1 MPKKKGELSI
11 EERLEQSIVA
21 KEEEPYKLP
30 SNWVWTRL
38 GDITEKIS
46 KGTTPR
52 GGENAYTKQ
61 GIKFLRVE
69 NIADN
74 YELDFKNIKYIT
86 NEIHTNFLKRS
97 ILEENDLL
105 VSIAGSLGR
114 TAIISKE
121 HLPLNTNQAIAFIR
135 FLIKN
140 KKISKYFSYFFN
152 SPKAKSLLL
161 EQAKVTAIPNLTL
174 EILSKTK
181 IPLPPLEEQKRIVEK
196 LDSLFEKIQKIKEI
210 IEEVKEK
217 TTSRREAILSKT
229 FSGELT
235 EKWRG
240 ENHTENA
247 RELLVKINDE
257 KLKLWEDECKKAED
271 EGRKKPAK
279 PKLKTIDEM
288 LVGAEE
294 EPYKLPNNWVW
305 IKLGELGEYKKGPF
319 GSSLTKSMFVPK
331 GENTIKVYEQKNAI
345 QKDWKL
351 GNYYITEEYFK
362 NNMTSF
368 EVKEKDIIVSC
379 AGTIGETYILP
390 IGIEKGIINQ
400 ALMRITLSKNIS
412 EKYYLFYF
420 DYILKKASNDLSN
433 GSAIKNIPPF
443 KIFKELGFALPP
455 LEEQKEIVRVLD
467 KVFEEENR
475 ISELISLENKIEI
488 LEKTI
493 LDRAFRGELGT
504 GNNNDEPAIE
514 LLRRCLE
521 GKR

>member
-38 GDITEKIS
+38 GDITNVVSGGTPSTSKEEYYNGNIPWITPKDLSNYKEKYILNGARNITEEGLKKSSAVLLPINSVLMSSRAPIGYVVINKKEVSTNQGFKSFTPSIS
-46 KGTTPR
+46 YIPEYLYHYLKKSKNYLESIATGTTF
-52 GGENAYTKQ
+52 K
-61 GIKFLRVE
+61 
-69 NIADN
+69 
-74 YELDFKNIKYIT
+74 ELSGDK
-86 NEIHTNFLKRS
+86 
-97 ILEENDLL
+97 
-105 VSIAGSLGR
+105 A
-114 TAIISKE
+114 
-121 HLPLNTNQAIAFIR
+121 
-135 FLIKN
+135 
-140 KKISKYFSYFFN
+140 KKIIF
-152 SPKAKSLLL
+152 
-161 EQAKVTAIPNLTL
+161 
-174 EILSKTK
+174 
-181 IPLPPLEEQKRIVEK
+181 PLPPLEEQKRIVEK

-217 TTSRREAILSKT
+217 TTSRREAILSKA

-240 ENHTENA
+240 ENHSENA

-257 KLKLWEDECKKAED
+257 KLKLWEDECKKAEN

-294 EPYKLPNNWVW
+294 MPYKLPNNWVW
-305 IKLGELGEYKKGPF
+305 TRLGDITESFDKKRKPVSLEERKKIKNPKIYPYYGATGIIDYIDEYIFDGKYILLGEDGANLLSRSK
-319 GSSLTKSMFVPK
+319 
-331 GENTIKVYEQKNAI
+331 ENAFIACGKFWVNNHAHILKNKNAI
-345 QKDWKL
+345 IDKFFVYFYNNLDLKEYVTGSAQPKL
-351 GNYYITEEYFK
+351 NAV
-362 NNMTSF
+362 N
-368 EVKEKDIIVSC
+368 
-379 AGTIGETYILP
+379 
-390 IGIEKGIINQ
+390 
-400 ALMRITLSKNIS
+400 LSK
-412 EKYYLFYF
+412 
-420 DYILKKASNDLSN
+420 
-433 GSAIKNIPPF
+433 IKFI
-443 KIFKELGFALPP
+443 LPP

-504 GNNNDEPAIE
+504 GNNDDEPAIE
-514 LLRRCLE
+514 LLKKCLE
-521 GKR
+521 ER

>member
-38 GDITEKIS
+38 
-46 KGTTPR
+46 
-52 GGENAYTKQ
+52 
-61 GIKFLRVE
+61 E
-69 NIADN
+69 NISH
-74 YELDFKNIKYIT
+74 KIT
-86 NEIHTNFLKRS
+86 DGAHKTPTYVKEGVPFISVKDIRNNEIFFDDTKF
-97 ILEENDLL
+97 ITLEEHQELYKRCNPEKGDVL
-105 VSIAGSLGR
+105 VTKSGTIGR
-114 TAIISKE
+114 TAIVKDDFEFS
-121 HLPLNTNQAIAFIR
+121 LFVSVA
-135 FLIKN
+135 LIKN
-140 KKISKYFSYFFN
+140 IKNVVQSNFLSYAMQDFINKIDISRDIKGGVIKNYHISDMKKQ
-152 SPKAKSLLL
+152 L
-161 EQAKVTAIPNLTL
+161 V
-174 EILSKTK
+174 
-181 IPLPPLEEQKRIVEK
+181 PLPPLEEQKRIVEK

-217 TTSRREAILSKT
+217 TTSRREAILFKA

-294 EPYKLPNNWVW
+294 EPYRLPNNWIWTRLGDITNVVSGGTPSTSKEEYYNGNIPW
-305 IKLGELGEYKKGPF
+305 ITPKDLSNYKEKYILNGAR
-319 GSSLTKSMFVPK
+319 
-331 GENTIKVYEQKNAI
+331 N
-345 QKDWKL
+345 
-351 GNYYITEEYFK
+351 ITEEGLK
-362 NNMTSF
+362 KSSA
-368 EVKEKDIIVSC
+368 VL
-379 AGTIGETYILP
+379 LP
-390 IGIEKGIINQ
+390 INSVLMSSRAPIGYVVINKKEVSTNQ
-400 ALMRITLSKNIS
+400 GFKSFTPSISYIPEYLYHYLKKSKN
-412 EKYYLFYF
+412 YLES
-420 DYILKKASNDLSN
+420 IAT
-433 GSAIKNIPPF
+433 GTT
-443 KIFKELGFALPP
+443 FKELSGDKAKKIIFPLPP

>member
-38 GDITEKIS
+38 GDISKLKNGYAFKSTE
-46 KGTTPR
+46 
-52 GGENAYTKQ
+52 
-61 GIKFLRVE
+61 FVE
-69 NIADN
+69 NGIPLVRMGN
-74 YELDFKNIKYIT
+74 LYKNRLDLSRNPVFISYDIDSEIKEKYSVKNEDILLTLTGTKYKRDYGYAILIENLKEIILLNQRILNINFDENIKKYGY
-86 NEIHTNFLKRS
+86 FYLKSEVFRDKFFSFETGGVNQGNVSSNAVAS
-97 ILEENDLL
+97 I
-105 VSIAGSLGR
+105 
-114 TAIISKE
+114 
-121 HLPLNTNQAIAFIR
+121 
-135 FLIKN
+135 
-140 KKISKYFSYFFN
+140 YF
-152 SPKAKSLLL
+152 
-161 EQAKVTAIPNLTL
+161 
-174 EILSKTK
+174 
-181 IPLPPLEEQKRIVEK
+181 PLPPLEEQKRIVEK

-217 TTSRREAILSKT
+217 STSRREAILSKA

-257 KLKLWEDECKKAED
+257 KIRVWEDECKKAED

-294 EPYKLPNNWVW
+294 EPYKLPNNWIWTRLGDITNVVSGGTPSTSKEEYYNGNIPW
-305 IKLGELGEYKKGPF
+305 ITPKDLSNYKEKYILNGAR
-319 GSSLTKSMFVPK
+319 
-331 GENTIKVYEQKNAI
+331 N
-345 QKDWKL
+345 
-351 GNYYITEEYFK
+351 ITEEGLK
-362 NNMTSF
+362 KSSA
-368 EVKEKDIIVSC
+368 VL
-379 AGTIGETYILP
+379 LP
-390 IGIEKGIINQ
+390 INSVLMSSRAPIGYVVINKKEVSTNQ
-400 ALMRITLSKNIS
+400 GFKSFTPSISYIPEYLYHYLKKSKN
-412 EKYYLFYF
+412 YLES
-420 DYILKKASNDLSN
+420 IAT
-433 GSAIKNIPPF
+433 GTT
-443 KIFKELGFALPP
+443 FKELSGDKAKKIIFPLPP

-504 GNNNDEPAIE
+504 GNNDDEPAIE

>member
-11 EERLEQSIVA
+11 EKRLEQSIVA

-38 GDITEKIS
+38 IDNFAECLDTFRKPINAEERAKRKGNIPYYGATGQVGFIDDYLLDGEFILLGEDGAPFLDLFKKKAYKITGKS
-46 KGTTPR
+46 WVNNHAHVLKSFFGKTGNDYMLHYLNNFNYKDYVNGTTR
-52 GGENAYTKQ
+52 
-61 GIKFLRVE
+61 
-69 NIADN
+69 
-74 YELDFKNIKYIT
+74 
-86 NEIHTNFLKRS
+86 LK
-97 ILEENDLL
+97 LTQEKL
-105 VSIAGSLGR
+105 
-114 TAIISKE
+114 
-121 HLPLNTNQAIAFIR
+121 
-135 FLIKN
+135 
-140 KKISKYFSYFFN
+140 KKI
-152 SPKAKSLLL
+152 P
-161 EQAKVTAIPNLTL
+161 IPV
-174 EILSKTK
+174 
-181 IPLPPLEEQKRIVEK
+181 PPLEEQKRIVEK

-217 TTSRREAILSKT
+217 TTSRREAILSKA

-305 IKLGELGEYKKGPF
+305 TRLGDIVDVKG
-319 GSSLTKSMFVPK
+319 GKRIPK
-331 GENTIKVYEQKNAI
+331 GEEFSKEKTKNI
-345 QKDWKL
+345 YLRVTD
-351 GNYYITEEYFK
+351 FK
-362 NNMTSF
+362 NRGIDF
-368 EVKEKDIIVSC
+368 ENLKFISDEIAEKINNYRISSKDIYLSI
-379 AGTIGETYILP
+379 AGTIG
-390 IGIEKGIINQ
+390 KVGIIPQKIDNSFLTENACKLTNINNIDQ
-400 ALMRITLSKNIS
+400 KFLLNLLESSLIKKEIKSSITSSGQPKLAIFRIEN
-412 EKYYLFYF
+412 FP
-420 DYILKKASNDLSN
+420 IL
-433 GSAIKNIPPF
+433 
-443 KIFKELGFALPP
+443 LPP

-504 GNNNDEPAIE
+504 GNNDDEPAIE
-514 LLRRCLE
+514 LLKKCLE

>member
-38 GDITEKIS
+38 GDICNYIQRGKSPKYVDLSPIFVISQKCVQWNGFDLTKARYTSEETKYTE
-46 KGTTPR
+46 
-52 GGENAYTKQ
+52 E
-61 GIKFLRVE
+61 
-69 NIADN
+69 
-74 YELDFKNIKYIT
+74 
-86 NEIHTNFLKRS
+86 
-97 ILEENDLL
+97 
-105 VSIAGSLGR
+105 
-114 TAIISKE
+114 
-121 HLPLNTNQAIAFIR
+121 R
-135 FLIKN
+135 FLLPNDILW
-140 KKISKYFSYFFN
+140 N
-152 SPKAKSLLL
+152 STGTGTVGRLCILKDDIANQKMVADSHVTVVRTSKSLLPQCIHKYL
-161 EQAKVTAIPNLTL
+161 ISNNVQSNLDSMTTGSTNQKELNLTSVKNL
-174 EILSKTK
+174 I

-217 TTSRREAILSKT
+217 TTSRREAILSKA

-235 EKWRG
+235 EKWRD

-257 KLKLWEDECKKAED
+257 KLKLWEGECKKAED

-288 LVGAEE
+288 LVEAEE

-305 IKLGELGEYKKGPF
+305 TRLGDITEINPKKKILDFNDDEEISFIPMKAVSDETGKIEEMEYEKYSKLKKGYTQFIEEDVLFAKITPC
-319 GSSLTKSMFVPK
+319 M
-331 GENTIKVYEQKNAI
+331 ENGKCAIAKNLKNDI
-345 QKDWKL
+345 
-351 GNYYITEEYFK
+351 GYGTTEFHVLRCYQ
-362 NNMTSF
+362 
-368 EVKEKDIIVSC
+368 
-379 AGTIGETYILP
+379 
-390 IGIEKGIINQ
+390 GIINKLLHIFLRQ
-400 ALMRITLSKNIS
+400 ESFRKEAKYNMTGSVGFQRVPVDFLKTAL
-412 EKYYLFYF
+412 F
-420 DYILKKASNDLSN
+420 
-433 GSAIKNIPPF
+433 P
-443 KIFKELGFALPP
+443 LPP

-504 GNNNDEPAIE
+504 GNNDDEPAIE
-514 LLRRCLE
+514 LLKKCLE
-521 GKR
+521 GR

>member
-21 KEEEPYKLP
+21 KEEMPYKLP

-38 GDITEKIS
+38 GDITESFDKKRKPVSLDERNKIKNPKIYPYYGATGIIDYIDEYIFDGKYILLGEDGANLLSRS
-46 KGTTPR
+46 K
-52 GGENAYTKQ
+52 ENAFIACGKFWVNNHAHILKNKSAIIDKFFVYFYNNLDLKEYVTGSAQPKLNAVNLSK
-61 GIKFLRVE
+61 IKF
-69 NIADN
+69 I
-74 YELDFKNIKYIT
+74 
-86 NEIHTNFLKRS
+86 
-97 ILEENDLL
+97 
-105 VSIAGSLGR
+105 
-114 TAIISKE
+114 
-121 HLPLNTNQAIAFIR
+121 
-135 FLIKN
+135 
-140 KKISKYFSYFFN
+140 
-152 SPKAKSLLL
+152 
-161 EQAKVTAIPNLTL
+161 
-174 EILSKTK
+174 
-181 IPLPPLEEQKRIVEK
+181 LPPLEEQKRIVEK

-217 TTSRREAILSKT
+217 TTSRREAILSKA

-240 ENHTENA
+240 ENHSENA

-294 EPYKLPNNWVW
+294 EPYKLPNNWIWTRLGDITNVVSGGTPSTSKEEYYNGNIPW
-305 IKLGELGEYKKGPF
+305 ITPKDLSNYKEKYILNGAR
-319 GSSLTKSMFVPK
+319 
-331 GENTIKVYEQKNAI
+331 N
-345 QKDWKL
+345 
-351 GNYYITEEYFK
+351 ITEEGLK
-362 NNMTSF
+362 KSSA
-368 EVKEKDIIVSC
+368 VL
-379 AGTIGETYILP
+379 LP
-390 IGIEKGIINQ
+390 INSVLMSSRAPIGYVVINKKEVSTNQ
-400 ALMRITLSKNIS
+400 GFKSFTPSISYIPEYLYHYLKKSKN
-412 EKYYLFYF
+412 YLES
-420 DYILKKASNDLSN
+420 IAT
-433 GSAIKNIPPF
+433 GTT
-443 KIFKELGFALPP
+443 FKELSGDKAKKIIFPLPP

-493 LDRAFRGELGT
+493 LDRAFRGELDT
-504 GNNNDEPAIE
+504 GNNDDEPAIE

>member
-38 GDITEKIS
+38 
-46 KGTTPR
+46 
-52 GGENAYTKQ
+52 
-61 GIKFLRVE
+61 E
-69 NIADN
+69 NISYSYQIGLIKSVLEQGNDKEYKYLKMNNITNNGKLILDQLVYVDATLEEYKKFKLNKGDFLFN
-74 YELDFKNIKYIT
+74 TRNSYELVGKNTVFNLDGEYLYNNNILKL
-86 NEIHTNFLKRS
+86 NFY
-97 ILEENDLL
+97 EN
-105 VSIAGSLGR
+105 INPN
-114 TAIISKE
+114 IISYY
-121 HLPLNTNQAIAFIR
+121 L
-135 FLIKN
+135 
-140 KKISKYFSYFFN
+140 N
-152 SPKAKSLLL
+152 SPKGKEKLTEIKSGTTNVSAIYAKDL
-161 EQAKVTAIPNLTL
+161 KK
-174 EILSKTK
+174 LS

-217 TTSRREAILSKT
+217 TTSRREAILSKA

-257 KLKLWEDECKKAED
+257 KIRVWEDECKKAED

-288 LVGAEE
+288 LVEAEE

-305 IKLGELGEYKKGPF
+305 TRLGDITEINPKKKILDFNDDEEISFIPMKAVSDETGKIEEMEYEKYSKLKKGYTQFIEEDVLFAKITPC
-319 GSSLTKSMFVPK
+319 M
-331 GENTIKVYEQKNAI
+331 ENGKCAIAKNLKNDI
-345 QKDWKL
+345 
-351 GNYYITEEYFK
+351 GYGTTEFHVLRCYQ
-362 NNMTSF
+362 
-368 EVKEKDIIVSC
+368 
-379 AGTIGETYILP
+379 
-390 IGIEKGIINQ
+390 GIINKLLHIFLRQ
-400 ALMRITLSKNIS
+400 ESFRKEAKYNMTGSVGFQRVPVDFLKTAL
-412 EKYYLFYF
+412 F
-420 DYILKKASNDLSN
+420 
-433 GSAIKNIPPF
+433 P
-443 KIFKELGFALPP
+443 LPP

-504 GNNNDEPAIE
+504 GNNDDEPAIE
-514 LLRRCLE
+514 LLKKCLE
-521 GKR
+521 GR

>member
-38 GDITEKIS
+38 IDNFAECLDTFRKPINAEERAKRKGNIPYYGATGQVGFIDDYLLDGEFILLGEDGAPFLDLFKKKAYKITGKS
-46 KGTTPR
+46 WVNNHAHVLKSFFGKTGNDYMLHYLNNFNYKDYVNGTTR
-52 GGENAYTKQ
+52 
-61 GIKFLRVE
+61 
-69 NIADN
+69 
-74 YELDFKNIKYIT
+74 
-86 NEIHTNFLKRS
+86 LK
-97 ILEENDLL
+97 LTQEKL
-105 VSIAGSLGR
+105 
-114 TAIISKE
+114 
-121 HLPLNTNQAIAFIR
+121 
-135 FLIKN
+135 
-140 KKISKYFSYFFN
+140 KKI
-152 SPKAKSLLL
+152 P
-161 EQAKVTAIPNLTL
+161 VPV
-174 EILSKTK
+174 
-181 IPLPPLEEQKRIVEK
+181 PPLEEQKRIVEK

-217 TTSRREAILSKT
+217 TTSRREAILSKA

-279 PKLKTIDEM
+279 PKLKAIDEM
-288 LVGAEE
+288 LVSEE
-294 EPYKLPNNWVW
+294 EIPYKLPNNWVW
-305 IKLGELGEYKKGPF
+305 TRLGDICNYIQRGKSPKYVDLSPIFVISQKCVQWNGF
-319 GSSLTKSMFVPK
+319 DLTKARYTSEETK
-331 GENTIKVYEQKNAI
+331 Y
-345 QKDWKL
+345 
-351 GNYYITEEYFK
+351 TEERFLLP
-362 NNMTSF
+362 N
-368 EVKEKDIIVSC
+368 DILWNST
-379 AGTIGETYILP
+379 GTGTVGRLC
-390 IGIEKGIINQ
+390 
-400 ALMRITLSKNIS
+400 
-412 EKYYLFYF
+412 
-420 DYILKKASNDLSN
+420 ILKDDVANQKMVADSHVTVVRTSKSLLPQCIHKYLISNNVQSN
-433 GSAIKNIPPF
+433 LDSMTTGSTNQ
-443 KIFKELGFALPP
+443 KELNLTSVKNLIIPLPP

-504 GNNNDEPAIE
+504 GNNDDEPAIE

-521 GKR
+521 GK

>member
-38 GDITEKIS
+38 
-46 KGTTPR
+46 
-52 GGENAYTKQ
+52 
-61 GIKFLRVE
+61 E
-69 NIADN
+69 NISH
-74 YELDFKNIKYIT
+74 KIT
-86 NEIHTNFLKRS
+86 DGAHKTPTYVKEGVPFISVKDIRNNEIFFDDTKF
-97 ILEENDLL
+97 ITLEEHQELYKRCNPEKGDVL
-105 VSIAGSLGR
+105 VTKSGTIGR
-114 TAIISKE
+114 TAIVKDDFEFS
-121 HLPLNTNQAIAFIR
+121 LFVSVA
-135 FLIKN
+135 LIKN
-140 KKISKYFSYFFN
+140 IKNVVQSNFLSYAMQDFINKIDISRDIKSGVIKNYHISDMKKQ
-152 SPKAKSLLL
+152 L
-161 EQAKVTAIPNLTL
+161 V
-174 EILSKTK
+174 
-181 IPLPPLEEQKRIVEK
+181 PLPPLEEQKRIVEK

-217 TTSRREAILSKT
+217 TTSRREAILFKA

-294 EPYKLPNNWVW
+294 EPYRLPNNWIWTRLGDITNVVSGGTPSTSKEEYYNGNIPW
-305 IKLGELGEYKKGPF
+305 ITPKDLSNYKEKYILNGAR
-319 GSSLTKSMFVPK
+319 
-331 GENTIKVYEQKNAI
+331 N
-345 QKDWKL
+345 
-351 GNYYITEEYFK
+351 ITEEGLK
-362 NNMTSF
+362 KSSA
-368 EVKEKDIIVSC
+368 VL
-379 AGTIGETYILP
+379 LP
-390 IGIEKGIINQ
+390 INSVLMSSRAPIGYVVINKKEVSTNQ
-400 ALMRITLSKNIS
+400 GFKSFTPSISYIPEYLYHYLKKSKN
-412 EKYYLFYF
+412 YLES
-420 DYILKKASNDLSN
+420 IAT
-433 GSAIKNIPPF
+433 GTT
-443 KIFKELGFALPP
+443 FKELSGDKAKKIIFPLPP

-493 LDRAFRGELGT
+493 LDRAFRGELDT
-504 GNNNDEPAIE
+504 GNNDDEPAIE

>member
-1 MPKKKGELSI
+1 M
-11 EERLEQSIVA
+11 A
-21 KEEEPYKLP
+21 KEEEPYKVP

-38 GDITEKIS
+38 ENIGALQT
-46 KGTTPR
+46 GTTPQTSKAEYF
-52 GGENAYTKQ
+52 GNDIPFITP
-61 GIKFLRVE
+61 
-69 NIADN
+69 AD
-74 YELDFKNIKYIT
+74 IT
-86 NEIHTNFLKRS
+86 NETMIYTNRGLSLLGKEKSRVAEKNS
-97 ILEENDLL
+97 ILQVCIGGSIGKVFYTNRDVCFNQQINSITLYKSEYKYIYFLL
-105 VSIAGSLGR
+105 KSDFFYHNLLKNSRG
-114 TAIISKE
+114 TATPIINKSTWG
-121 HLPLNTNQAIAFIR
+121 N
-135 FLIKN
+135 LI
-140 KKISKYFSYFFN
+140 
-152 SPKAKSLLL
+152 
-161 EQAKVTAIPNLTL
+161 
-174 EILSKTK
+174 

-217 TTSRREAILSKT
+217 TTSRREAILSKA

-257 KLKLWEDECKKAED
+257 KIRVWEDECKKAED

-305 IKLGELGEYKKGPF
+305 TRLGDITDINMGQ
-319 GSSLTKSMFVPK
+319 SPK
-331 GENTIKVYEQKNAI
+331 GESVSKDFSENSFGLIGGPSDMGKDFPMISRYTTSPTKFSEKEEIILSVRATLGKTVFSDGIYCLGRGVCSLKSKVIDKNI
-345 QKDWKL
+345 L
-351 GNYYITEEYFK
+351 RFYLTNITEYLYSIGTGSTFLQISR
-362 NNMTSF
+362 N
-368 EVKEKDIIVSC
+368 DI
-379 AGTIGETYILP
+379 ENL
-390 IGIEKGIINQ
+390 
-400 ALMRITLSKNIS
+400 
-412 EKYYLFYF
+412 LF
-420 DYILKKASNDLSN
+420 
-433 GSAIKNIPPF
+433 P
-443 KIFKELGFALPP
+443 LPP

-504 GNNNDEPAIE
+504 GNNDDEPAIE
-514 LLRRCLE
+514 LLKKCLE
-521 GKR
+521 ER

>member
-11 EERLEQSIVA
+11 EERLEQSIVT

-38 GDITEKIS
+38 GDIFTIERGGSPRPIKDFLVNDIDGINWIKIGDTELGKKYINSTKEKI
-46 KGTTPR
+46 KK
-52 GGENAYTKQ
+52 E
-61 GIKFLRVE
+61 GIKKSRYV
-69 NIADN
+69 
-74 YELDFKNIKYIT
+74 KKG
-86 NEIHTNFLKRS
+86 
-97 ILEENDLL
+97 DLL
-105 VSIAGSLGR
+105 LTNSMSFGRAYILNCDGCIHDGWLVLKPILDKLNREYFYYLLNSRYMYNIFSELAKGSTVKNLNKDLVK
-114 TAIISKE
+114 TVTIS
-121 HLPLNTNQAIAFIR
+121 
-135 FLIKN
+135 
-140 KKISKYFSYFFN
+140 
-152 SPKAKSLLL
+152 
-161 EQAKVTAIPNLTL
+161 
-174 EILSKTK
+174 
-181 IPLPPLEEQKRIVEK
+181 LPPLEEQKRIVEK

-217 TTSRREAILSKT
+217 TTSRREAILSKA

-247 RELLVKINDE
+247 RELLIKINDE

-279 PKLKTIDEM
+279 PKLKAIDEM

-305 IKLGELGEYKKGPF
+305 TRLGDIIEYTENLDIQKKMTSDTLINYVDIEGIDNINYKIKNVKLKKVSELSSRARRVLKKGYILYSSVRPYLNNLALIEDQKENYI
-319 GSSLTKSMFVPK
+319 GSTGFFVFKSII
-331 GENTIKVYEQKNAI
+331 GENK
-345 QKDWKL
+345 
-351 GNYYITEEYFK
+351 YIF
-362 NNMTSF
+362 NFLLSF
-368 EVKEKDIIVSC
+368 YV
-379 AGTIGETYILP
+379 
-390 IGIEKGIINQ
+390 
-400 ALMRITLSKNIS
+400 R
-412 EKYYLFYF
+412 KYYL
-420 DYILKKASNDLSN
+420 DSLKGFNSPSISNTIFEN
-433 GSAIKNIPPF
+433 TFIP
-443 KIFKELGFALPP
+443 LPP

-504 GNNNDEPAIE
+504 GNNDDEPAIE
-514 LLRRCLE
+514 LLKKCLE
-521 GKR
+521 ER

>member
-38 GDITEKIS
+38 
-46 KGTTPR
+46 
-52 GGENAYTKQ
+52 
-61 GIKFLRVE
+61 E
-69 NIADN
+69 NISH
-74 YELDFKNIKYIT
+74 KIT
-86 NEIHTNFLKRS
+86 DGAHKTPTYVKEGVPFISVKDIRNNEIFFDDTKF
-97 ILEENDLL
+97 ITLEEHQELYKRCNPEKGDVL
-105 VSIAGSLGR
+105 VTKSGTIGR
-114 TAIISKE
+114 TAIVKDDFEFS
-121 HLPLNTNQAIAFIR
+121 LFVSVA
-135 FLIKN
+135 LIKN
-140 KKISKYFSYFFN
+140 IKNVVQSNFLSYAMQDFINKIDISRDIKGGVIKNYHISDMKKQ
-152 SPKAKSLLL
+152 L
-161 EQAKVTAIPNLTL
+161 V
-174 EILSKTK
+174 
-181 IPLPPLEEQKRIVEK
+181 PLPPLEEQKRIVEK

-217 TTSRREAILSKT
+217 TTSRREAILSKA

-271 EGRKKPAK
+271 EGKKKPAK

-294 EPYKLPNNWVW
+294 EPYKLPNNWIW
-305 IKLGELGEYKKGPF
+305 TRLGDITDINMGQ
-319 GSSLTKSMFVPK
+319 SPK
-331 GENTIKVYEQKNAI
+331 GESVSKDFNENSFGLIGGPSDMGKDFPMISRYTTSPTKFSEKEEIILSVRATLGKTVFSDGIYCLGRGVCSLKSKVIDKNI
-345 QKDWKL
+345 L
-351 GNYYITEEYFK
+351 RFYLTNITEYLYSIGTGSTFLQISR
-362 NNMTSF
+362 N
-368 EVKEKDIIVSC
+368 DI
-379 AGTIGETYILP
+379 ENL
-390 IGIEKGIINQ
+390 
-400 ALMRITLSKNIS
+400 
-412 EKYYLFYF
+412 LF
-420 DYILKKASNDLSN
+420 
-433 GSAIKNIPPF
+433 P
-443 KIFKELGFALPP
+443 LPP

-504 GNNNDEPAIE
+504 GNNDDEPAIE
-514 LLRRCLE
+514 LLKRCLE
-521 GKR
+521 ER

>member
-38 GDITEKIS
+38 GDIVDVKGGKRIPKGEEFSKEK
-46 KGTTPR
+46 
-52 GGENAYTKQ
+52 TKN
-61 GIKFLRVE
+61 IYLRVT
-69 NIADN
+69 
-74 YELDFKNIKYIT
+74 DFKNRGIDFENLKFISD
-86 NEIHTNFLKRS
+86 EIAGKINNYRISSKDIYL
-97 ILEENDLL
+97 
-105 VSIAGSLGR
+105 SIAGTIGKVG
-114 TAIISKE
+114 IIPQKIDNSFLTENACK
-121 HLPLNTNQAIAFIR
+121 LTNINNIDQKFLLNLLESS
-135 FLIKN
+135 LIK
-140 KKISKYFSYFFN
+140 KEIKTSITSSGQ
-152 SPKAKSLLL
+152 PKL
-161 EQAKVTAIPNLTL
+161 AIFRIENFP
-174 EILSKTK
+174 

-217 TTSRREAILSKT
+217 TTSRREAILSKA

-240 ENHTENA
+240 ENHSENA

-271 EGRKKPAK
+271 EGKKKPAK

-288 LVGAEE
+288 LVSQEE

-400 ALMRITLSKNIS
+400 ALMRITLGKNIS

-504 GNNNDEPAIE
+504 GNNDDEPAIE

-521 GKR
+521 ER

>member
-38 GDITEKIS
+38 
-46 KGTTPR
+46 
-52 GGENAYTKQ
+52 
-61 GIKFLRVE
+61 E
-69 NIADN
+69 NISYSYQIGLIKSVLEQGNDKEYKYLKMNNITNNGKLILDQLVYVDATLEEYKKFKLNKGDFLFN
-74 YELDFKNIKYIT
+74 TRNSYELVGKNTVFNLDGEYLYNNNILKL
-86 NEIHTNFLKRS
+86 NFY
-97 ILEENDLL
+97 EN
-105 VSIAGSLGR
+105 INPN
-114 TAIISKE
+114 IISYY
-121 HLPLNTNQAIAFIR
+121 L
-135 FLIKN
+135 
-140 KKISKYFSYFFN
+140 N
-152 SPKAKSLLL
+152 SPKGKEKLTEIKSGTTNVSAIYAKDL
-161 EQAKVTAIPNLTL
+161 KK
-174 EILSKTK
+174 LS

-217 TTSRREAILSKT
+217 TTSRREAILSKA

-305 IKLGELGEYKKGPF
+305 TRLEDICNYIQRGKSPKYVDLSPIFVISQKCVQWNGF
-319 GSSLTKSMFVPK
+319 DLTKARYTSEETK
-331 GENTIKVYEQKNAI
+331 Y
-345 QKDWKL
+345 
-351 GNYYITEEYFK
+351 TEERFLLP
-362 NNMTSF
+362 N
-368 EVKEKDIIVSC
+368 DILWNST
-379 AGTIGETYILP
+379 GTGTVGRLC
-390 IGIEKGIINQ
+390 
-400 ALMRITLSKNIS
+400 
-412 EKYYLFYF
+412 
-420 DYILKKASNDLSN
+420 ILKDDVANQKMVADSHVTVVRTSKSLLPQCIHKYLISNNVQSN
-433 GSAIKNIPPF
+433 LDSMTTGSTNQ
-443 KIFKELGFALPP
+443 KELNLTSVKNLIIPLPP

-504 GNNNDEPAIE
+504 GNNDDEPAIE
-514 LLRRCLE
+514 LLKKCLE
-521 GKR
+521 GR

>member
-1 MPKKKGELSI
+1 M
-11 EERLEQSIVA
+11 A

-30 SNWVWTRL
+30 SNWVWTKVKEVNEVVTGNTPSKQKIEYWENKNINFVKPSDLNQGRNL
-38 GDITEKIS
+38 TVSEEYVDNRAKEKIRLI
-46 KGTTPR
+46 P
-52 GGENAYTKQ
+52 
-61 GIKFLRVE
+61 KFSTILCC
-69 NIADN
+69 IGSIGKSS
-74 YELDFKNIKYIT
+74 FS
-86 NEIHTNFLKRS
+86 EI
-97 ILEENDLL
+97 ECC
-105 VSIAGSLGR
+105 
-114 TAIISKE
+114 
-121 HLPLNTNQAIAFIR
+121 TNQQINSLIPKKTLNPIYNYYYLNSSFFINQMKNSSSATTIAI
-135 FLIKN
+135 LN
-140 KKISKYFSYFFN
+140 K
-152 SPKAKSLLL
+152 
-161 EQAKVTAIPNLTL
+161 
-174 EILSKTK
+174 SKTEELLF
-181 IPLPPLEEQKRIVEK
+181 PLPPLEEQKRIVEK

-217 TTSRREAILSKT
+217 TTSRREAILSKA

-305 IKLGELGEYKKGPF
+305 TRLGDIVDVKG
-319 GSSLTKSMFVPK
+319 GKRIPK
-331 GENTIKVYEQKNAI
+331 GEEFSKEKTKNI
-345 QKDWKL
+345 YLRVTD
-351 GNYYITEEYFK
+351 FK
-362 NNMTSF
+362 NRGIDF
-368 EVKEKDIIVSC
+368 ENLKFISDEIAEKINNYRISSKDIYLSI
-379 AGTIGETYILP
+379 AGTIG
-390 IGIEKGIINQ
+390 KVGIIPQKIDNSFLTENACKLTNINNIDQ
-400 ALMRITLSKNIS
+400 KFLLNLLESSLIKKEIKSSITSSGQPKLAIFRIEN
-412 EKYYLFYF
+412 FP
-420 DYILKKASNDLSN
+420 IL
-433 GSAIKNIPPF
+433 
-443 KIFKELGFALPP
+443 LPP

-504 GNNNDEPAIE
+504 GNSDDEPAIE
-514 LLRRCLE
+514 LLKKCLE
-521 GKR
+521 ER

>member
-21 KEEEPYKLP
+21 KEEEPYKLS

-38 GDITEKIS
+38 GDITEFIDYRGK
-46 KGTTPR
+46 TP
-52 GGENAYTKQ
+52 TK
-61 GIKFLRVE
+61 VE
-69 NIADN
+69 NGIPLITA
-74 YELDFKNIKYIT
+74 KNIKKGYINEEPREFIKVEDYDGWMTRGIPQKGDVAITTEAPLGNVAQLNFDYKFALAQRVITLT
-86 NEIHTNFLKRS
+86 NINFDKRFLFYS
-97 ILEENDLL
+97 MLSTYFQLQL
-105 VSIAGSLGR
+105 
-114 TAIISKE
+114 KE
-121 HLPLNTNQAIAFIR
+121 HSTGSTVEGIKSKLLKTLKIAF
-135 FLIKN
+135 
-140 KKISKYFSYFFN
+140 
-152 SPKAKSLLL
+152 
-161 EQAKVTAIPNLTL
+161 
-174 EILSKTK
+174 
-181 IPLPPLEEQKRIVEK
+181 PPLEEQKRIVEK

-217 TTSRREAILSKT
+217 TTSRREAILSKA

-240 ENHTENA
+240 EKHTENA

-305 IKLGELGEYKKGPF
+305 TRLGDITDINPKKKILDFNDDEEISFVPMKAVSDETGKIEEMEYEKYSKLKKGYTQFIEEDVLFAKITPC
-319 GSSLTKSMFVPK
+319 M
-331 GENTIKVYEQKNAI
+331 ENGKCAIAKNLKNDI
-345 QKDWKL
+345 
-351 GNYYITEEYFK
+351 GYGTTEFHVLRCYQ
-362 NNMTSF
+362 
-368 EVKEKDIIVSC
+368 
-379 AGTIGETYILP
+379 
-390 IGIEKGIINQ
+390 GIINKLLHIFLRQ
-400 ALMRITLSKNIS
+400 ESFRKEAKYNMTGSVGFQRVPVDFLKTAL
-412 EKYYLFYF
+412 F
-420 DYILKKASNDLSN
+420 
-433 GSAIKNIPPF
+433 P
-443 KIFKELGFALPP
+443 LPP

-504 GNNNDEPAIE
+504 GNNDDEPAIE
-514 LLRRCLE
+514 LLKKCLE
-521 GKR
+521 ER

>member
-21 KEEEPYKLP
+21 KEEMPYKLP

-38 GDITEKIS
+38 ENIGVWGAGGTPSRKNQDFYLNGTIPWLKTGDLNNGIVTETEEYITEEAIKKSSAKIFKKDS
-46 KGTTPR
+46 I
-52 GGENAYTKQ
+52 
-61 GIKFLRVE
+61 GIAMYGATIGKIGIF
-69 NIADN
+69 AKDM
-74 YELDFKNIKYIT
+74 
-86 NEIHTNFLKRS
+86 
-97 ILEENDLL
+97 
-105 VSIAGSLGR
+105 A
-114 TAIISKE
+114 
-121 HLPLNTNQAIAFIR
+121 TNQACAVVKAFNEIENMYL
-135 FLIKN
+135 F
-140 KKISKYFSYFFN
+140 YFFKN
-152 SPKAKSLLL
+152 VKERLIEKAKGGA
-161 EQAKVTAIPNLTL
+161 QPNISQ
-174 EILSKTK
+174 EILKNF
-181 IPLPPLEEQKRIVEK
+181 PFNLPPLEEQKRIVEK

-217 TTSRREAILSKT
+217 TTSRREAILSKA

-235 EKWRG
+235 EKWRD

-257 KLKLWEDECKKAED
+257 KLKLWEGECKKAED

-305 IKLGELGEYKKGPF
+305 TRLGDITEINPKKKILDFNDDEEISFVPMKAVSDETGKIEEMEYEKYSKLKKGYTQFIEEDVLFAKITPC
-319 GSSLTKSMFVPK
+319 M
-331 GENTIKVYEQKNAI
+331 ENGKCAIAKNLKNDI
-345 QKDWKL
+345 
-351 GNYYITEEYFK
+351 GYGTTEFHVLRCYQ
-362 NNMTSF
+362 
-368 EVKEKDIIVSC
+368 
-379 AGTIGETYILP
+379 
-390 IGIEKGIINQ
+390 GIINKLLHIFLRQ
-400 ALMRITLSKNIS
+400 ESFRKEAKYNMTGSVGFQRVPVDFLKTAL
-412 EKYYLFYF
+412 F
-420 DYILKKASNDLSN
+420 
-433 GSAIKNIPPF
+433 P
-443 KIFKELGFALPP
+443 LPP

-504 GNNNDEPAIE
+504 GNNDDEPAIE
-514 LLRRCLE
+514 LLKKCLE
-521 GKR
+521 GR

>member
-1 MPKKKGELSI
+1 M
-11 EERLEQSIVA
+11 A
-21 KEEEPYKLP
+21 KEEEPYKVP

-38 GDITEKIS
+38 ENIGALQT
-46 KGTTPR
+46 GTTPQTSKAEYF
-52 GGENAYTKQ
+52 GN
-61 GIKFLRVE
+61 
-69 NIADN
+69 NIPFITPAD
-74 YELDFKNIKYIT
+74 IT
-86 NEIHTNFLKRS
+86 NETMIYTNRGLSLLGKEKSRVAEKNS
-97 ILEENDLL
+97 ILQVCIGGSIGKVFYTNRDVCFNQQINSITLYKSEYKYIYFLL
-105 VSIAGSLGR
+105 KSDFFYHNLLKNSRG
-114 TAIISKE
+114 TATPIINKSTWG
-121 HLPLNTNQAIAFIR
+121 N
-135 FLIKN
+135 LI
-140 KKISKYFSYFFN
+140 
-152 SPKAKSLLL
+152 
-161 EQAKVTAIPNLTL
+161 
-174 EILSKTK
+174 

-217 TTSRREAILSKT
+217 TTSRREAILSKA

-240 ENHTENA
+240 ENHSENA

-288 LVGAEE
+288 LIGAEE

-504 GNNNDEPAIE
+504 GNNDDEPAIE
-514 LLRRCLE
+514 LLKKCLE
-521 GKR
+521 ER

>member
-21 KEEEPYKLP
+21 KEEMPYKLP

-38 GDITEKIS
+38 GDITESFDKKRKPVSLDERNKIKNPKIYPYYGATGIIDYIDEYIFDGKYILLGEDGANLLSRS
-46 KGTTPR
+46 K
-52 GGENAYTKQ
+52 ENAFIACGKFWVNNHAHILKNKSAIIDKFFVYFYNNLDLKEYVTGSAQPKLNAVNLSK
-61 GIKFLRVE
+61 IKF
-69 NIADN
+69 I
-74 YELDFKNIKYIT
+74 
-86 NEIHTNFLKRS
+86 
-97 ILEENDLL
+97 
-105 VSIAGSLGR
+105 
-114 TAIISKE
+114 
-121 HLPLNTNQAIAFIR
+121 
-135 FLIKN
+135 
-140 KKISKYFSYFFN
+140 
-152 SPKAKSLLL
+152 
-161 EQAKVTAIPNLTL
+161 
-174 EILSKTK
+174 
-181 IPLPPLEEQKRIVEK
+181 LPPLEEQKRIVEK

-217 TTSRREAILSKT
+217 TTSRREAILSKA

-294 EPYKLPNNWVW
+294 EPYRLPNNWIWTRLGDITNVVSGGTPSTSKEEYYNGNIPW
-305 IKLGELGEYKKGPF
+305 ITPKDLSNYKEKYILNGAR
-319 GSSLTKSMFVPK
+319 
-331 GENTIKVYEQKNAI
+331 N
-345 QKDWKL
+345 
-351 GNYYITEEYFK
+351 ITEEGLK
-362 NNMTSF
+362 KSSA
-368 EVKEKDIIVSC
+368 VL
-379 AGTIGETYILP
+379 LP
-390 IGIEKGIINQ
+390 INSVLMSSRAPIGYVVINKKEVSTNQ
-400 ALMRITLSKNIS
+400 GFKSFTPSISYIPEYLYHYLKKSKN
-412 EKYYLFYF
+412 YLES
-420 DYILKKASNDLSN
+420 IAT
-433 GSAIKNIPPF
+433 GTT
-443 KIFKELGFALPP
+443 FKELSGDKAKKIIFPLPP

-504 GNNNDEPAIE
+504 GNNDDEPAIE

>member
-21 KEEEPYKLP
+21 KEEMPYKLP

-38 GDITEKIS
+38 GDITESFDKKRKPVSLDERNKIKNPKIYPYYGATGIIDYIDEYIFDGKYILLGEDGANLLSRS
-46 KGTTPR
+46 K
-52 GGENAYTKQ
+52 ENAFIACGKFWVNNHAHILKNKSAIIDKFFVYFYNNLDLKEYVTGSAQPKLNAVNLSK
-61 GIKFLRVE
+61 IKF
-69 NIADN
+69 I
-74 YELDFKNIKYIT
+74 
-86 NEIHTNFLKRS
+86 
-97 ILEENDLL
+97 
-105 VSIAGSLGR
+105 
-114 TAIISKE
+114 
-121 HLPLNTNQAIAFIR
+121 
-135 FLIKN
+135 
-140 KKISKYFSYFFN
+140 
-152 SPKAKSLLL
+152 
-161 EQAKVTAIPNLTL
+161 
-174 EILSKTK
+174 
-181 IPLPPLEEQKRIVEK
+181 LPPLEEQKRIVEK

-217 TTSRREAILSKT
+217 TTSRREAILSKA

-493 LDRAFRGELGT
+493 LDRAFRGELDT
-504 GNNNDEPAIE
+504 GNNDDEPAIE

>member
-30 SNWVWTRL
+30 SNWVWAFINKLVDVRDGTHDSPEFYSEGYPL
-38 GDITEKIS
+38 ITSKNLKKNQIS
-46 KGTTPR
+46 F
-52 GGENAYTKQ
+52 ENV
-61 GIKFLRVE
+61 KF
-69 NIADN
+69 
-74 YELDFKNIKYIT
+74 
-86 NEIHTNFLKRS
+86 
-97 ILEENDLL
+97 
-105 VSIAGSLGR
+105 
-114 TAIISKE
+114 ISKE
-121 HLPLNTNQAIAFIR
+121 DMDKINQRSRVEKGDILYAMIGTIGNPIYCDFDSLGKFAVKNVAIFKP
-135 FLIKN
+135 FD
-140 KKISKYFSYFFN
+140 KKISKFLKYYLESENYKKLIETKVKGTTQKFIPLN
-152 SPKAKSLLL
+152 VLRNILL
-161 EQAKVTAIPNLTL
+161 
-174 EILSKTK
+174 
-181 IPLPPLEEQKRIVEK
+181 PLPPLEEQKRIVEK

-217 TTSRREAILSKT
+217 TTSRREAILSKA

-235 EKWRG
+235 EKWRD

-257 KLKLWEDECKKAED
+257 KLKLWEGECKKAED

-305 IKLGELGEYKKGPF
+305 TRLGDITEINPKKKILDFNDDEEISFIPMKAVSDETGKIEEMEYEKYSKLKKGYTQFIEEDVLFAKITPC
-319 GSSLTKSMFVPK
+319 M
-331 GENTIKVYEQKNAI
+331 ENGKCAIAKNLKNDI
-345 QKDWKL
+345 
-351 GNYYITEEYFK
+351 GYGTTEFHVLRCYQ
-362 NNMTSF
+362 
-368 EVKEKDIIVSC
+368 
-379 AGTIGETYILP
+379 
-390 IGIEKGIINQ
+390 GIINKLLHIFLRQ
-400 ALMRITLSKNIS
+400 ESFRKEAKYNMTGSVGFQRVPVDFLKTAL
-412 EKYYLFYF
+412 F
-420 DYILKKASNDLSN
+420 
-433 GSAIKNIPPF
+433 P
-443 KIFKELGFALPP
+443 LPP

-504 GNNNDEPAIE
+504 GNNDDEPAIE
-514 LLRRCLE
+514 LLKKCLE
-521 GKR
+521 ER

>member
-38 GDITEKIS
+38 GDITEKNQYGYTA
-46 KGTTPR
+46 KAENN
-52 GGENAYTKQ
+52 GE
-61 GIKFLRVE
+61 
-69 NIADN
+69 
-74 YELDFKNIKYIT
+74 IKYLRIT
-86 NEIHTNFLKRS
+86 DIQDNKVIWKNVPYCNIDKKDLEKFKLK
-97 ILEENDLL
+97 ENDI
-105 VSIAGSLGR
+105 VVTR
-114 TAIISKE
+114 TGATTGKS
-121 HLPLNTNQAIAFIR
+121 
-135 FLIKN
+135 FLIETINCDAVFASYLIRVRAVKGLP
-140 KKISKYFSYFFN
+140 KYLWSYMKTNLYWHQITEFSSGIAQSGVN
-152 SPKAKSLLL
+152 AQKLENLLF
-161 EQAKVTAIPNLTL
+161 
-174 EILSKTK
+174 
-181 IPLPPLEEQKRIVEK
+181 PLPPLEEQKRIVEK

-217 TTSRREAILSKT
+217 TTSRREAILSKA

-257 KLKLWEDECKKAED
+257 KIRVWEDECKKAED

-288 LVGAEE
+288 LVEAEE

-504 GNNNDEPAIE
+504 GNNDDEPAIE
-514 LLRRCLE
+514 LLKKCLE
-521 GKR
+521 ER

>member
-21 KEEEPYKLP
+21 KEEMPYKLP

-38 GDITEKIS
+38 EDIFTIERGGSPRPIKDFLVNDIDGINWIKIGDTELGKKYINSTKEKI
-46 KGTTPR
+46 KK
-52 GGENAYTKQ
+52 E
-61 GIKFLRVE
+61 GIKKSRYV
-69 NIADN
+69 
-74 YELDFKNIKYIT
+74 KKG
-86 NEIHTNFLKRS
+86 
-97 ILEENDLL
+97 DLL
-105 VSIAGSLGR
+105 LTNSMSFGRAYILNCDGCIHDGWLVLKPILDKLNREYFYYLLNSRYMYNIFSELAKGSTVKNLNKDLVK
-114 TAIISKE
+114 TIMIS
-121 HLPLNTNQAIAFIR
+121 
-135 FLIKN
+135 
-140 KKISKYFSYFFN
+140 
-152 SPKAKSLLL
+152 
-161 EQAKVTAIPNLTL
+161 
-174 EILSKTK
+174 
-181 IPLPPLEEQKRIVEK
+181 LPPLEEQKRIVEK

-217 TTSRREAILSKT
+217 TTSRREAILSKA

-247 RELLVKINDE
+247 RELLIKINDE

-305 IKLGELGEYKKGPF
+305 TRLGDIIEYTENLDIQKKMTSDTLINYVDIEGIDNVNYKIKNVKLKKVSELSSRARRVLKKGYILYSSVRPYLNNLALIEDQKENYI
-319 GSSLTKSMFVPK
+319 GSTGFFVFKSII
-331 GENTIKVYEQKNAI
+331 GENK
-345 QKDWKL
+345 
-351 GNYYITEEYFK
+351 YIF
-362 NNMTSF
+362 NFLLSF
-368 EVKEKDIIVSC
+368 YV
-379 AGTIGETYILP
+379 
-390 IGIEKGIINQ
+390 
-400 ALMRITLSKNIS
+400 R
-412 EKYYLFYF
+412 KYYL
-420 DYILKKASNDLSN
+420 DSLKGFNSPSISNTIFEN
-433 GSAIKNIPPF
+433 TFIP
-443 KIFKELGFALPP
+443 LPP

-504 GNNNDEPAIE
+504 GNNDDEPAIE

-521 GKR
+521 GR